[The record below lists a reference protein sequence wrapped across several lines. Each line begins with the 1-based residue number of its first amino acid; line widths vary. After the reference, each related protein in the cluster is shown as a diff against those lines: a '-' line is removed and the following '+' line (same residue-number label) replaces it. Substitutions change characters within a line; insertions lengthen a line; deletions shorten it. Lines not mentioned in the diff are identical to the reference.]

1 MPILTSPKTLNDGV
15 ADHIFSFRAQLP
27 DPKYIVGQWI
37 EPAAAANIKST
48 LTIKHDD
55 RGKVI
60 RRLAQR
66 SRLLALVADATVLK
80 PVTINITATY
90 DPGHPVNEVAKDMV
104 IAKAMLTDA
113 SFITNFL
120 QGQV

>member
-1 MPILTSPKTLNDGV
+1 MPILTSPKTLNDGT
-15 ADHIFSFRAQLP
+15 ADHTFSFRAQLP

-37 EPAAAANIKST
+37 EAAAAANIKSL

-66 SRLLALVADATVLK
+66 SRLQALTSDATVLK
-80 PVTINITATY
+80 PITINVTATY
-90 DPGHPVNEVAKDMV
+90 DPDHSVSEVAKDMI
-104 IAKAMLTDA
+104 IARAMLTDA
-113 SFITNFL
+113 NFITNFL